1 MITTTTTTTA
11 TTRRPLIAGVLR
23 KSFGR
28 DCAAD
33 ARAHGFTDAER
44 HNVFSA
50 ARAGLDVRERTVDH
64 VVERLLSEL
73 TW

>member
-28 DCAAD
+28 DCAD